1 MKRNYFFASMMA
13 LAFLTG
19 CNNDMYEGADIAES
33 PLNVLANINQVSTL
47 LNENGTQWSAN
58 DESIK
63 GFFHF
68 AVTFK

>member
-1 MKRNYFFASMMA
+1 MKRNYFFAGMMA
-13 LAFLTG
+13 LAF
-19 CNNDMYEGADIAES
+19 